1 MIMNCPLETRN
12 SELPIAYAAGELDA
26 AAAAAFERHLETCA
40 ACQELANAQ
49 RAVWEAMDAWEAPPV
64 SADFDQRLYRR
75 IRQEESQPSWWKR
88 FVRLAVPLPLRQA
101 VPLAATACLLLVAG
115 LVVQDRH
122 TAPPLSSAPATVQVD
137 QVENTL
143 DDMDLLRQFNA
154 PVPANSAEAPHSDT
168 M

>member
-1 MIMNCPLETRN
+1 MNCPLETRN

-26 AAAAAFERHLETCA
+26 AAAAAFERHLEICPG
-40 ACQELANAQ
+40 CQELAVAQ

-75 IRQEESQPSWWKR
+75 IHQEEAQPSWWER
-88 FVRLAVPLPLRQA
+88 FVRMAVPMPFRQA

-115 LVVQDRH
+115 LMVQDRH
-122 TAPPLSSAPATVQVD
+122 TAPAVSSAPATVQVD

-143 DDMDLLRQFNA
+143 DDLELLRQFNA
-154 PVPANSAEAPHSDT
+154 PIPANSVEAQRSDA

>member
-1 MIMNCPLETRN
+1 METRN

-26 AAAAAFERHLETCA
+26 AAAAAFERHLEICP

-75 IRQEESQPSWWKR
+75 IRREEAQPTWWER
-88 FVRLAVPLPLRQA
+88 FLRLAVPLPLRQV

-115 LVVQDRH
+115 LMVQDRH
-122 TAPPLSSAPATVQVD
+122 TAPPLRSAPAIVQVD

-143 DDMDLLRQFNA
+143 DDLDLLRQFNA
-154 PVPANSAEAPHSDT
+154 ADTASPAAAQHSDT